1 MRPVMMRP
9 LTLTAVLLLATAPA
23 AWAGR
28 QAIVKGPRTLRGF
41 GFESMAFQV
50 PGDWMRNPRVRGR
63 LEVTGGGGKDIDVLV
78 LREPDLDA
86 WEKNQNVTPL
96 HTAKRATTVNL
107 DVPLPG
113 PDRYVVVL
121 SNRFSKLTKKQVAGD
136 VLLTWDEDPSLP
148 SGEELR
154 RQVRFLDLP
163 STPGRQVVPVMDA
176 DSVKAVVFERAATG
190 LPSISVRR
198 RQGGEPRVTEVSR
211 YVGTVH
217 EIGLADVHGD
227 GDRDLLIVGASTD
240 SAGARRDLVLVC
252 PRQLASLSLSL
263 VWARGSG
270 ASAPAVRY
278 GDDYAQARFAHEQSF
293 LERITGAYL
302 SR

>member
-1 MRPVMMRP
+1 MRP
-9 LTLTAVLLLATAPA
+9 LTLIVILVLATAPA

-28 QAIVKGPRTLRGF
+28 QSIVKGPRTLRGF

-50 PGDWMRNPRVRGR
+50 PGDWMRNPRVQGR
-63 LEVTGGGGKDIDVLV
+63 LEVTGGGGKDVDVLV

-86 WEKNQNVTPL
+86 WEKNQNITPI
-96 HTAKRATTVNL
+96 HAAKRATTVAL

-121 SNRFSKLTKKQVAGD
+121 SNRFSKLTKKQLAGE
-136 VLLTWDEDPSLP
+136 VMLTWDDDPSLP
-148 SGEELR
+148 SGDALR

-163 STPGRQVVPVMDA
+163 STPGRQVVQVKDA
-176 DSVKAVVFERAATG
+176 DSVQAVILERAPTG

-198 RQGGEPRVTEVSR
+198 RQGNEPRVTQVGR

-227 GDRDLLIVGASTD
+227 GDRDLLIVGAGTD
-240 SAGARRDLVLVC
+240 SAGARRDLMLVC
-252 PRQLASLSLSL
+252 PRQNASLSLSL
-263 VWARGSG
+263 VWARGAENS
-270 ASAPAVRY
+270 PTVRY

-293 LERITGAYL
+293 LERIVGAYR

>member
-9 LTLTAVLLLATAPA
+9 LTLIVILVLVAAPA

-28 QAIVKGPRTLRGF
+28 QSIVKGPRTLRGF
-41 GFESMAFQV
+41 GFESVAFQV

-96 HTAKRATTVNL
+96 HAAKRASTIDL

-121 SNRFSKLTKKQVAGD
+121 SNRFSKLTKKQVAGE
-136 VLLTWDEDPSLP
+136 VLLTWDDDPSLP
-148 SGEELR
+148 TGDELR

-163 STPGRQVVPVMDA
+163 SAPGRQVVHVRDA
-176 DSVKAVVFERAATG
+176 DTVQAVLLERAATG

-198 RQGGEPRVTEVSR
+198 RQGNEARVTEVGR
-211 YVGTVH
+211 YAGTVH

-227 GDRDLLIVGASTD
+227 GDRDVLVVGAGTD
-240 SAGARRDLVLVC
+240 SAGARRDLMLVC
-252 PRQLASLSLSL
+252 PRQHASLSLSL
-263 VWARGSG
+263 VWARG
-270 ASAPAVRY
+270 ASTPTVRY

-293 LERITGAYL
+293 LERIAGA
-302 SR
+302 

>member
-1 MRPVMMRP
+1 MRPAMMRP
-9 LTLTAVLLLATAPA
+9 LTLTVVLLLATAPA

-28 QAIVKGPRTLRGF
+28 QSIVKGPRTLRGF

-63 LEVTGGGGKDIDVLV
+63 LEVTGGGGRDIDVLV

-86 WEKNQNVTPL
+86 WEKNQSVTPI
-96 HTAKRATTVNL
+96 HAAKRATTVDL

-148 SGEELR
+148 TGEDLR

-163 STPGRQVVPVMDA
+163 STAGRQVVQVMDA
-176 DSVKAVVFERAATG
+176 DSVKAVILERAATG
-190 LPSISVRR
+190 LASISVRR
-198 RQGGEPRVTEVSR
+198 RQGAEPRVTEVGR
-211 YVGTVH
+211 YLGTVH

-227 GDRDLLIVGASTD
+227 GDRDVLVVGAGTD
-240 SAGARRDLVLVC
+240 SAGARRDLMLVC
-252 PRQLASLSLSL
+252 PRQNASLSLSL
-263 VWARGSG
+263 VWPRG

-293 LERITGAYL
+293 LERIAGAYR

>member
-9 LTLTAVLLLATAPA
+9 LTLTAALLLATAPA

-63 LEVTGGGGKDIDVLV
+63 LEVTGDGGKDIDVFM
-78 LREPDLDA
+78 LRVPDLDA
-86 WEKNQNVTPL
+86 WEKNQSVTPL
-96 HTAKRATTVNL
+96 HAAKRASAVDL

-148 SGEELR
+148 TGDALR

-163 STPGRQVVPVMDA
+163 STPGRQAVHVKDA
-176 DSVKAVVFERAATG
+176 DSVQAVLLERGPTG

-198 RQGGEPRVTEVSR
+198 RHGNEPRVTQVGR
-211 YVGTVH
+211 YVGSVH

-227 GDRDLLIVGASTD
+227 GDRDVLVVGAGTD
-240 SAGARRDLVLVC
+240 SAGARRDLMLVC
-252 PRQLASLSLSL
+252 PRQNASLSLSL
-263 VWARGSG
+263 VWARGAE
-270 ASAPAVRY
+270 ASPPAVRY

-293 LERITGAYL
+293 LERVVGAYR